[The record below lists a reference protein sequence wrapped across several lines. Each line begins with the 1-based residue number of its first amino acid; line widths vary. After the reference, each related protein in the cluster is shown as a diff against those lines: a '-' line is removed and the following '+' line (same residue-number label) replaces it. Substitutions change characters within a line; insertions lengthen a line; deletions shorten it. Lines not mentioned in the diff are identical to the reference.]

1 MSEINKALAELASQK
16 SQPAQLQRAELPK
29 VTSVK
34 PIVWI
39 VTGFG
44 LSLAVG
50 GWAIT
55 QSAPVSQNYSEPVT
69 TTVVTVAEETLRSP
83 TQKTPSEGA
92 QSVTVSQPNI
102 VTTARVEKATS
113 VAPSLVKPAT
123 APSKSETTLVAK
135 AAAKPSAT
143 ENQCG
148 FSLSTKPSEGSSPR
162 CTKYASGGK
171 QHVG

>member
-39 VTGFG
+39 ATGFG

-69 TTVVTVAEETLRSP
+69 TTVVTVAEEALRSP
-83 TQKTPSEGA
+83 TQKNTIRGSAKCHCFSAEHRHDCASGKDNICCSLFGKTSNSAKQIGNNAGSESRCEIIGYG
-92 QSVTVSQPNI
+92 QS
-102 VTTARVEKATS
+102 A
-113 VAPSLVKPAT
+113 
-123 APSKSETTLVAK
+123 
-135 AAAKPSAT
+135 
-143 ENQCG
+143 G

-162 CTKYASGGK
+162 RTKYASGGK